1 MEEKISALRSKASQL
16 TELRAVIEETQKLQQ
31 KMRELHMTAQA
42 TQPTYTS
49 LTANYASL
57 KKYGIELDQLTQSH
71 ERLGRAT
78 RGLELK
84 AGGLDKWGKSL
95 ELGKSAFSQAQEW
108 SKPVMKVVKVSADY
122 QAVMR
127 DFSIKAGIKDKSEEQ
142 RIGDMLADTAVK
154 GGMGQTDMA
163 KAMAQLVGDG
173 MKAGDATA
181 LAPLLAQFSVGQGVG
196 SEQTAALMGA
206 ISDKAGLTSPAE
218 MKAALSAIAQTS
230 KSANIDP
237 AEMAKAMPNLLHRM
251 QKLGLKGQDAV
262 AQAAALLQAQVEK
275 DGSVAE
281 AEKSLKDKFKKWD
294 AKGNKA
300 ALADIEKQ
308 APRSAV
314 KAPATDILQSD
325 HQQRMDSSKQKWDEV
340 SNAMDNAM
348 RKIGDAIRPMS
359 DVAAEVASGLANAVG
374 DLAQAAPKA
383 VMGVVGLGAAF
394 SAYKLG
400 KAGLGML
407 RGGSDVLRGS
417 WLSRGK
423 LPNLEDAAGAAGGGA
438 VQQVFVT
445 NWPGSSG
452 ADLLGQGRAGA
463 NGGSAGRPGTP
474 QAGQPGAPNAG
485 GPAPN
490 AGRRGWMGRVGARIG
505 GSFGGL
511 TARAGGLWTQAS
523 GLAGRAIPWVGGA
536 SKALG
541 AVGAVYAG
549 WQAVEALRG
558 DGSRREKASAVGR
571 MGAMAVG
578 GLVGTALGG
587 PVGAALGSMAGQW
600 LWGKVG
606 DKVLDYAP
614 KSLMQEKDGAA
625 QPAPA
630 QAVKTGL
637 VAQAAIA
644 TAGTGVAG
652 LGAMTLRTGM
662 PAPGAGPGIA
672 SPAAALAGMQSGVM
686 TPGAAP
692 SMQAMLAM
700 RLAQDGAAN
709 PAKAAAGPSQLN
721 FTPSI
726 AVNVQG
732 DVRDPASLADQV
744 ARLVF
749 SKFSEF
755 QAQQSRALL
764 GDTAH
769 LQGA

>member
-31 KMRELHMTAQA
+31 KMRDMHKTAQL
-42 TQPTYTS
+42 TQPTYAS

-57 KKYGIELDQLTQSH
+57 KKHGIEIDRLTQSY

-78 RGLELK
+78 RGLEMK

-95 ELGKSAFSQAQEW
+95 ELGKGAFSQAQEW

-127 DFSIKAGIKDKSEEQ
+127 DFSIKAGIKDQGEEQ
-142 RIGDMLADTAVK
+142 RIGNALADVAVK

-163 KAMAQLVGDG
+163 KAMTQLVGDG
-173 MKAGDATA
+173 MKANDATA

-196 SEQTAALMGA
+196 SEQTAALMSA
-206 ISDKAGLTSPAE
+206 ISDKADLKSPAE
-218 MKAALSAIAQTS
+218 MKAALSAIANVS
-230 KSANIDP
+230 KSAKIDP

-262 AQAAALLQAQVEK
+262 TQAAALLQAQVEK

-294 AKGNKA
+294 AKGNKD
-300 ALADIEKQ
+300 ALAEIEKQ
-308 APRSAV
+308 APLKDV
-314 KAPATDILQSD
+314 KAPAEDILQSD
-325 HQQRMDSSKQKWDEV
+325 HQQRLDTSKQKWDEV
-340 SNAMDNAM
+340 GNSMDNAM
-348 RKIGDAIRPMS
+348 CKIGDAIRPMS

-400 KAGLGML
+400 KAGFGLL

-423 LPNLEDAAGAAGGGA
+423 LPGMADAAAAAADGK

-445 NWPGSSG
+445 NWPGSGAESFGKDKGKKGKGKAGDGSSG
-452 ADLLGQGRAGA
+452 KAGGA
-463 NGGSAGRPGTP
+463 QAGRLGAQ
-474 QAGQPGAPNAG
+474 QAGNPAANRGARGMLGRIG
-485 GPAPN
+485 G
-490 AGRRGWMGRVGARIG
+490 RIG

-511 TARAGGLWTQAS
+511 AARAGGLWSQAS
-523 GLAGRAIPWVGGA
+523 GVAGRAMPWLGGA
-536 SKALG
+536 SKLMG
-541 AVGAVYAG
+541 AAG
-549 WQAVEALRG
+549 VAIAGFQAVRTLTG
-558 DGSRREKASAVGR
+558 DGTRREKASAIGR

-587 PVGAALGSMAGQW
+587 PVGTALGSMAGEW
-600 LWGKVG
+600 LWSKVG
-606 DKVLDYAP
+606 DKALDYAP
-614 KSLMQEKDGAA
+614 KSLLKEKDASSAPTSAQQSMQQAKAA
-625 QPAPA
+625 
-630 QAVKTGL
+630 L
-637 VAQAAIA
+637 VAQSAAA
-644 TAGTGVAG
+644 AAG
-652 LGAMTLRTGM
+652 LGATRMAAGM
-662 PAPGAGPGIA
+662 AMPGIGFSA
-672 SPAAALAGMQSGVM
+672 AVPTGAAASALMGQM
-686 TPGAAP
+686 TPGA
-692 SMQAMLAM
+692 
-700 RLAQDGAAN
+700 GAAN
-709 PAKAAAGPSQLN
+709 PAKAATAPAQIN

-726 AVNVQG
+726 TVNVQG
-732 DVRDPASLADQV
+732 DARDPAILADKLAQ
-744 ARLVF
+744 LVF
-749 SKFSEF
+749 SKFKEF

>member
-1 MEEKISALRSKASQL
+1 MEEKIGALRSKASQL

-31 KMRELHMTAQA
+31 KMRDMHKTAQL
-42 TQPTYTS
+42 TQPTYAS

-57 KKYGIELDQLTQSH
+57 KKHGIELDRMTESY

-78 RGLELK
+78 RGLEMK

-127 DFSIKAGIKDKSEEQ
+127 DFSIKAGIKDKAEEQ
-142 RIGDMLADTAVK
+142 RIGNALADIAVK

-163 KAMAQLVGDG
+163 KAMTQLVGDG
-173 MKAGDATA
+173 MKANDATA

-196 SEQTAALMGA
+196 SEETAALMSA
-206 ISDKAGLTSPAE
+206 ISDKADLKSPAE
-218 MKAALSAIAQTS
+218 MKAALSAIANVS
-230 KSANIDP
+230 KSAKIDP

-262 AQAAALLQAQVEK
+262 TQAAALLQAQVEK

-294 AKGNKA
+294 AKGNKD
-300 ALADIEKQ
+300 ALAEIEKQ
-308 APRSAV
+308 APRKDV
-314 KAPATDILQSD
+314 KAPAEDILQSD
-325 HQQRMDSSKQKWDEV
+325 HQQRLDTSKQKWDEV
-340 SNAMDNAM
+340 SNSMDNAM

-383 VMGVVGLGAAF
+383 VMSVVGLGAAF

-400 KAGLGML
+400 KAGFGLL

-423 LPNLEDAAGAAGGGA
+423 LPGMADAAAAAADGK

-445 NWPGSSG
+445 NWPGSG
-452 ADLLGQGRAGA
+452 AESFGKDKGKKGKGKAGAGASGRAGGA
-463 NGGSAGRPGTP
+463 QAGRPGTP
-474 QAGQPGAPNAG
+474 QAGNPAANRGARGMLGRIG
-485 GPAPN
+485 G
-490 AGRRGWMGRVGARIG
+490 RIG

-511 TARAGGLWTQAS
+511 AARAGGLWSQAS
-523 GLAGRAIPWVGGA
+523 GVAGRAMPWLGGA
-536 SKALG
+536 SKLMG
-541 AVGAVYAG
+541 AAG
-549 WQAVEALRG
+549 VAIAGVQAVRTLTG
-558 DGSRREKASAVGR
+558 DGTRREKASAIGR

-587 PVGAALGSMAGQW
+587 PVGTALGSMAGEW
-600 LWGKVG
+600 LWSKVG
-606 DKVLDYAP
+606 DKALDYAP
-614 KSLMQEKDGAA
+614 KSLMQEKDASSAPTSA
-625 QPAPA
+625 QQLMQ
-630 QAVKTGL
+630 QAKAGL
-637 VAQAAIA
+637 VAQSAA
-644 TAGTGVAG
+644 TAAG
-652 LGAMTLRTGM
+652 LGATRMAAGM
-662 PAPGAGPGIA
+662 AMPGIGFSA
-672 SPAAALAGMQSGVM
+672 AVPAGAAASALMGQM
-686 TPGAAP
+686 TPGA
-692 SMQAMLAM
+692 
-700 RLAQDGAAN
+700 GAAN
-709 PAKAAAGPSQLN
+709 PAKAAAAPPQIS

-726 AVNVQG
+726 TVNVQG
-732 DVRDPASLADQV
+732 DARDPAILADKLAQ
-744 ARLVF
+744 LVF
-749 SKFSEF
+749 GKFKEF

>member
-16 TELRAVIEETQKLQQ
+16 TELRAVIEETQNLEK
-31 KMRELHMTAQA
+31 KIRDMSGGARASKS
-42 TQPTYTS
+42 TYKA
-49 LTANYASL
+49 LDANLESL
-57 KKYGIELDQLTQSH
+57 KKQGIEIDQLTQSY

-78 RGLELK
+78 RGLEMK

-127 DFSIKAGIKDKSEEQ
+127 DFSIKAGIKDQGEEQ
-142 RIGDMLADTAVK
+142 RIGNALADVAVK

-163 KAMAQLVGDG
+163 KAMTQLVGDG
-173 MKAGDATA
+173 MKANDATA

-196 SEQTAALMGA
+196 SEQTAALMSA
-206 ISDKAGLTSPAE
+206 ISDKADLKSPAE
-218 MKAALSAIAQTS
+218 MKAALSAIANVS
-230 KSANIDP
+230 KSAKIDP

-262 AQAAALLQAQVEK
+262 TQAAALLQAQVEK

-294 AKGNKA
+294 AKGNKD
-300 ALADIEKQ
+300 ALAEIEKQ
-308 APRSAV
+308 APRKDV
-314 KAPATDILQSD
+314 KAPAEDILQSD
-325 HQQRMDSSKQKWDEV
+325 HQQRLDTSKQKWDEV
-340 SNAMDNAM
+340 SNSMDNAM

-400 KAGLGML
+400 KAGFGLL

-423 LPNLEDAAGAAGGGA
+423 LPGMADAAAAAADGK

-445 NWPGSSG
+445 NWPGSG
-452 ADLLGQGRAGA
+452 AELFGKGKNKGKGKGKAGAGSSGRAGGA
-463 NGGSAGRPGTP
+463 QTGRPGTP
-474 QAGQPGAPNAG
+474 PAGAPAANRGARGMLGRIG
-485 GPAPN
+485 G
-490 AGRRGWMGRVGARIG
+490 RIG

-511 TARAGGLWTQAS
+511 AARAGGLWSQAS
-523 GLAGRAIPWVGGA
+523 GVAGRAMPWLGGA
-536 SKALG
+536 SKLMG
-541 AVGAVYAG
+541 AAG
-549 WQAVEALRG
+549 VAIAGFQAVRTLTG
-558 DGSRREKASAVGR
+558 DGTRREKASAIGR

-587 PVGAALGSMAGQW
+587 PVGTALGSMAGEW
-600 LWGKVG
+600 LWSKVG
-606 DKVLDYAP
+606 DKALDYAP
-614 KSLMQEKDGAA
+614 KSLLKEKDASSAPTSAQQSMQQAKAA
-625 QPAPA
+625 
-630 QAVKTGL
+630 L
-637 VAQAAIA
+637 VAQSAAA
-644 TAGTGVAG
+644 AAG
-652 LGAMTLRTGM
+652 LGATRMAAGM
-662 PAPGAGPGIA
+662 AMPGIGFSA
-672 SPAAALAGMQSGVM
+672 AVPTGAAASALMGQM
-686 TPGAAP
+686 TPGA
-692 SMQAMLAM
+692 
-700 RLAQDGAAN
+700 GAAN
-709 PAKAAAGPSQLN
+709 PAKAATAPPQIS

-726 AVNVQG
+726 TVNVQG
-732 DVRDPASLADQV
+732 DARDPAILADKLAQ
-744 ARLVF
+744 LVF
-749 SKFSEF
+749 GKFKEF
-755 QAQQSRALL
+755 QAQQSRTLL